1 MKIYY
6 LLLLL
11 IFSQFYFSCTS
22 DDETPATAEIM
33 DSDEMEDVDSVVKT
47 TIPDPVFEQ
56 FLVNNN
62 LDDVVDGEVVTE
74 NLLIVTNLILDDL
87 NITDL
92 SGIEDFPNLDNL
104 WLQNTNLAFLDVSQN
119 TLLKFLYFDNNNVTT
134 IDVSNLTILEK
145 LSFINNDIQEINIG
159 SNPNLQIL
167 DIKGNPIS
175 ELDVST
181 NEELFTL
188 ETTDTNLNCIQVNE
202 DQLGDIPANWVKD
215 DTTSYALDCT

>member
-1 MKIYY
+1 MKTYA
-6 LLLLL
+6 LLVLL
-11 IFSQFYFSCTS
+11 IVCQFYFSCSS
-22 DDETPATAEIM
+22 DDDTTPTTNIAE
-33 DSDEMEDVDSVVKT
+33 EEDMVADNVAKT

-92 SGIEDFPNLDNL
+92 TGIEDFPNLDNL
-104 WLQNTNLAFLDVSQN
+104 WLQNTNLTSLDISQN

-134 IDVSNLTILEK
+134 IDVSNLSVLEK
-145 LSFINNDIQEINIG
+145 LSFINNDIQEINVG
-159 SNPNLQIL
+159 SNLNLQIL

-175 ELDVST
+175 ALDVST
-181 NEELFTL
+181 NVELFTL

-202 DQLGDIPANWVKD
+202 DQLGDIPVNWVKD
-215 DTTSYALDCT
+215 DTTSYELDCT